1 MHILI
6 LFTESTFSLGC
17 RIILFLQFLWSVK
30 FLVSNIIKWPFLLSS
45 CGQQLSSNYII
56 EQESGNTEVQR
67 PGGLEYSLEF
77 IYFSSWPFPLITL
90 TCNDSQH
97 CAPVAGEHIPGRE
110 VLVGPPALGVGL
122 HVEHGEH
129 APVGQVDD
137 AAHTRPGAGPRP
149 RPGGGYRGF

>member
-6 LFTESTFSLGC
+6 LFTESTFSLDC

-56 EQESGNTEVQR
+56 EQESRLTEGPWR
-67 PGGLEYSLEF
+67 GGIF
-77 IYFSSWPFPLITL
+77 IEVHLLWPFSLISPTVKTL
-90 TCNDSQH
+90 DT
-97 CAPVAGEHIPGRE
+97 APVAREHIPRWE
-110 VLVGPPALGVGL
+110 VLVGPPALRVGL
-122 HVEHGEH
+122 HVQHREH

-137 AAHTRPGAGPRP
+137 APHSWPWAGPRP
-149 RPGGGYRGF
+149 RIFRV